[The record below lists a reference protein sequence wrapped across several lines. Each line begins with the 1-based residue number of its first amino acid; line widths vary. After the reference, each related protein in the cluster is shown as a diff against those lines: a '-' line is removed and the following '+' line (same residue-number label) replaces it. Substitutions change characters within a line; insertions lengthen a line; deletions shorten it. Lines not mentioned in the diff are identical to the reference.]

1 MTDLRKRLIECAARG
16 MNQTEAAESCGCD
29 RSVVVKLVRQEG
41 IQFAT
46 HRRYGY
52 KAAALAGPKASAPQ
66 AEDPPQ
72 MSVDQAAR
80 ILAAVAHPKWSPA
93 LDADILARKDR
104 GQHFT
109 RIAAEMRLPRVAV
122 EQRWHRLRI
131 VARVDEALT
140 VAVRHRLSYAATA
153 EVAL

>member
-1 MTDLRKRLIECAARG
+1 MSSLRERLIDCAAKG
-16 MNQTEAAESCGCD
+16 MNQTEAAEACGCD

-46 HRRYGY
+46 HRRYGC
-52 KAAALAGPKASAPQ
+52 KALAVAVHKPVPDAVAY
-66 AEDPPQ
+66 E
-72 MSVDQAAR
+72 MSPDQAAR
-80 ILAAVAHPKWSPA
+80 ILRAVAHPKWSPA

-109 RIAAEMRLPRVAV
+109 RIGADMRLPRVAV

-131 VARVDEALT
+131 VARIDEALT

>member
-1 MTDLRKRLIECAARG
+1 MSSLRERLIDCATKG
-16 MNQTEAAESCGCD
+16 MNQTEAAEACGCD

-46 HRRYGY
+46 HRRYGC
-52 KAAALAGPKASAPQ
+52 KAVAKLRLVADAAAEPQ
-66 AEDPPQ
+66 D
-72 MSVDQAAR
+72 MSLDQAAR
-80 ILAAVAHPKWSPA
+80 ILRAVAHPKWSPA
-93 LDADILARKDR
+93 LDADILARKDQ

-109 RIAAEMRLPRVAV
+109 RIGAEMRLPRVAV

-131 VARVDEALT
+131 VARIDEALI
-140 VAVRHRLSYAATA
+140 VALRHRLSYAATA

>member
-1 MTDLRKRLIECAARG
+1 MTDLRKRLIECAAKG
-16 MNQTEAAESCGCD
+16 MNQTEAAEACGCD
-29 RSVVVKLVRQEG
+29 RSAVVKLVRHG
-41 IQFAT
+41 GVVFAK
-46 HRRYGY
+46 HRRYGC
-52 KAAALAGPKASAPQ
+52 KAQ
-66 AEDPPQ
+66 AVAVHKPVPHCDTDQ
-72 MSVDQAAR
+72 MSPDQAAR
-80 ILAAVAHPKWSPA
+80 ILRAVAHPKWSPA

-109 RIAAEMRLPRVAV
+109 RIGAEMRLPRVAV

-131 VARVDEALT
+131 VARIDQALI